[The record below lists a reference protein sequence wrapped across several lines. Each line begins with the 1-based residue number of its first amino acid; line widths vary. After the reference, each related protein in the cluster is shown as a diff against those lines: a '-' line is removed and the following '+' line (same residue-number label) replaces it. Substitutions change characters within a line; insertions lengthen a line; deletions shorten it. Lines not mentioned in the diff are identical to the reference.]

1 MQQYA
6 DAKGEV
12 VEAIMRRAATAA
24 AATAAAE
31 AAAAGP
37 A

>member
-12 VEAIMRRAATAA
+12 VEAIMRRA
-24 AATAAAE
+24 E
-31 AAAAGP
+31 AAAGP
-37 A
+37 SGAA